1 MNRVKL
7 KNLKNKQA
15 RGRDSTTLKR
25 NIQTLAERTLLAR
38 FSEFCQE
45 KINGNICYVFK
56 QAGRELA
63 FPDPPKLEHF
73 KRGTQRKNIK
83 EEREKEN

>member
-1 MNRVKL
+1 M
-7 KNLKNKQA
+7 
-15 RGRDSTTLKR
+15 
-25 NIQTLAERTLLAR
+25 AERTLLAR
-38 FSEFCQE
+38 FSVICAKNDFSYISNTEEYCQE

-73 KRGTQRKNIK
+73 KRGTQRKNK

>member
-1 MNRVKL
+1 M
-7 KNLKNKQA
+7 
-15 RGRDSTTLKR
+15 
-25 NIQTLAERTLLAR
+25 AERTLLAR
-38 FSEFCQE
+38 FSVICAKNDFSYISNTEVIFWKIFLIKKFKEYCQE

-73 KRGTQRKNIK
+73 KRGTQRKNK
-83 EEREKEN
+83 EERENEN